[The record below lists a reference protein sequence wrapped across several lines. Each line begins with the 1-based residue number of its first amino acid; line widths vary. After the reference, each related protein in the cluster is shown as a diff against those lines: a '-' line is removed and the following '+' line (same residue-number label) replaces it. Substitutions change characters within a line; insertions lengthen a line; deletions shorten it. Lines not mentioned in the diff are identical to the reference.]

1 MRRVW
6 AVFSLAGLA
15 SGCAA
20 TPVSPP
26 LPTEAEWRAAR
37 TWLDDLRATEPVKP
51 FAAVVQ
57 VTLREPHTGRS
68 FSARGAVAVD
78 PHHALRM
85 ILVGPAGAT
94 ALDVWATPDRWRF
107 EVPAANIL
115 RRGGREDDPSLP
127 IGFFRWWF
135 LSPLEGRLLT
145 SVTGRS
151 RERFVLRERDATIDL
166 TDSRVSGEAVAHV
179 VSASRRVGGAVDR
192 IAFRGASFA
201 ASAGDRATYDQDTS
215 GVHVEVTIESPS
227 DAPDPA
233 AFLDPDSPEGQKAN
247 GR

>member
-1 MRRVW
+1 MRHVP
-6 AVFSLAGLA
+6 AALSLVAFTV
-15 SGCAA
+15 GCGAA
-20 TPVSPP
+20 PVSPP
-26 LPTEAEWRAAR
+26 LPTEAEWLTARA
-37 TWLDDLRATEPVKP
+37 WLGELRATEPAKP
-51 FAAVVQ
+51 FAAIVQ

-78 PHHALRM
+78 PHRALRM

-115 RRGGREDDPSLP
+115 RRGGREDDPSVP

-135 LSPLEGRLLT
+135 LAPLEGRLLT
-145 SVTGRS
+145 SVAGRES
-151 RERFVLRERDATIDL
+151 EHFVLREQSATIDL
-166 TDSRVSGEAVAHV
+166 TDSHGATGGVAHV
-179 VSASRRVGGAVDR
+179 VTASRRAADGIDR
-192 IAFRGASFA
+192 VAFRGASFA
-201 ASAGDRATYDQDTS
+201 ASAGDHATYDQDAS
-215 GVHVEVTIESPS
+215 GVHVEVSIESPS

-247 GR
+247 AR

>member
-1 MRRVW
+1 M
-6 AVFSLAGLA
+6 SLVALA

-20 TPVSPP
+20 NVSPP
-26 LPTEAEWRAAR
+26 LPTQAEWSAAR
-37 TWLDDLRATEPVKP
+37 VWLDELRATEPTKP

-57 VTLREPHTGRS
+57 VALREPHTGRA

-78 PHHALRM
+78 PHHAVRM

-135 LSPLEGRLLT
+135 LAPLEGRLLT
-145 SVTGRS
+145 SVAGGS
-151 RERFVLRERDATIDL
+151 RERFVLRDRDATVDL
-166 TDSRVSGEAVAHV
+166 TDSRGAAGEALHL
-179 VSASRRVGGAVDR
+179 VSASRRAGDAVDR

-201 ASAGDRATYDQDTS
+201 AAAGDSATYDQEGS
-215 GVHVEVTIESPS
+215 GVHVEVRIESPA

-233 AFLDPDSPEGQKAN
+233 AFVDPDSPQGKTAS
-247 GR
+247 GS